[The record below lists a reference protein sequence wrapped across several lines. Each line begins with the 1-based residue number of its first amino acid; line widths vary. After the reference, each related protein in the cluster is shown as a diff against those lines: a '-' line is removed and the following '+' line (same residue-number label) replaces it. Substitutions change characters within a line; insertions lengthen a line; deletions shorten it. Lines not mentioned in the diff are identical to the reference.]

1 MAHINRIDVERV
13 ASLARLSLSDEE
25 AERLAAELDSFL
37 GYIETLRE
45 LDTSGIEPTSHPI
58 PLPTPVREDLAEA
71 PLDPDETGLNP
82 AAAGSALDFGRC
94 FVVKSFRWLS
104 REEV

>member
-1 MAHINRIDVERV
+1 MAHINRVEVERV
-13 ASLARLSLSDEE
+13 AALARLSLSDEE

-58 PLPTPVREDLAEA
+58 PLPTPTRDDLAETPIDPELAVANA
-71 PLDPDETGLNP
+71 PESSESAFLVPKVIDSETEG
-82 AAAGSALDFGRC
+82 
-94 FVVKSFRWLS
+94 
-104 REEV
+104 